1 MADKRIHNLA
11 KEKIMKLSIGDMAP
25 ATVLET
31 IRGDHLAVP
40 DSSARI
46 VHLQFRRFAGCPVCN
61 FHLLTFARRRE
72 DLEAAGIREV
82 VLFHSSRDEMLK
94 YQAQL
99 PFDCVADPAKQHYRR
114 FGVETS
120 RLSVLHPRVFW
131 SGLRWILATGR
142 FYKKAENGILG
153 LPADFL
159 IDPQGRI
166 VAAKYGLH
174 ADDHWDVDEL
184 LSLASNM
191 STAPQ
196 PSRTPGSSR
205 TTGRCSCAH

>member
-1 MADKRIHNLA
+1 MR
-11 KEKIMKLSIGDMAP
+11 LSIGDMAP
-25 ATVLET
+25 TTALET
-31 IRGDHLAVP
+31 IRGERLTVP
-40 DSSARI
+40 DASARL

-61 FHLLTFARRRE
+61 FHLLSLARRRE

-82 VLFHSSRDEMLK
+82 ILFHSTQNEMLK

-99 PFDCVADPAKQHYRR
+99 PFDCVADPTKQHYRR

-120 RLSVLHPRVFW
+120 RLAVLHPRVFW

-142 FYKKAENGILG
+142 FYNKAENGILG

-159 IDPQGRI
+159 INSQGHV

-174 ADDHWDVDEL
+174 ADDHWDADEL
-184 LSLASNM
+184 LSLASDLHRVGNAGDA
-191 STAPQ
+191 SDPGRDWRADRGL
-196 PSRTPGSSR
+196 SR
-205 TTGRCSCAH
+205 